1 MEVARRIVLTQL
13 TRGPRTRAQ
22 LEDVCRRRG
31 VPSPAASAVLDRF
44 AELGLVDD
52 AAFAVAWVDSRHL
65 GRGLAPR
72 ALRQELRT
80 RGVAE
85 ETVQAAVDRI
95 DGQAERLAAEALV
108 RARLPGLA
116 RYDHATRTRR
126 LHAMLA
132 RRGYSSALA
141 LSVVRSAL
149 ADLEEPGQD

>member
-1 MEVARRIVLTQL
+1 
-13 TRGPRTRAQ
+13 
-22 LEDVCRRRG
+22 
-31 VPSPAASAVLDRF
+31 VPPQAAASVLDRF
-44 AELGLVDD
+44 TELGLVDD

-95 DGQAERLAAEALV
+95 DAQAEREAAEALV
-108 RARLPGLA
+108 RARLPGLG
-116 RYDHATRTRR
+116 RYDRVTRTRR

-132 RRGYSSALA
+132 RRGYSSSLA
-141 LSVVRSAL
+141 SSVVRSAL
-149 ADLEEPGQD
+149 AECDEPGQE